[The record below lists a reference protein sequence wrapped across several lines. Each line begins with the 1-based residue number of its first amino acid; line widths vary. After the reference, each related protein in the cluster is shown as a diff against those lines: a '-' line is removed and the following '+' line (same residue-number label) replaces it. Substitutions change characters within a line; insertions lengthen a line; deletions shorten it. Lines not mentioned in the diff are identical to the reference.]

1 MTAGTVMLD
10 TTLESIGDSDAGGT
24 GRPLEGITPVQVA
37 TPAIP
42 FSVGTATS
50 D

>member
-1 MTAGTVMLD
+1 MLEATV
-10 TTLESIGDSDAGGT
+10 ENIGDSDTGGT

-37 TPAIP
+37 TPPIP
-42 FSVGTATS
+42 VSVGTGIS